1 MCKILLSINP
11 EHVENIFNGSKEY
24 EFRKVK
30 CKEPVDKIII
40 YSTAPVMKVVGE
52 AKVEKII
59 EGKPD
64 EVWAQTKNKSGIN
77 ESFYFDYYGDRLKAI
92 AYKLVEVIQYKTPK
106 ELSCFGVSN
115 APQSFVYIKGKHTI
129 N

>member
-52 AKVEKII
+52 AKVEKVI
-59 EGKPD
+59 EGNPTD
-64 EVWAQTKNKSGIN
+64 VWKQTKKKSGIDEN
-77 ESFYFDYYGDRLKAI
+77 FYFDYYKGKFTAI
-92 AYKLVEVIQYKTPK
+92 AYKLKEVVQYKTPK
-106 ELSCFGVSN
+106 ELSSFGVSN
-115 APQSFVYIKGKHTI
+115 APQSFVYL
-129 N
+129 

>member
-11 EHVENIFNGSKEY
+11 DHVENIFNGSKEY

-52 AKVEKII
+52 AKVEKVI
-59 EGKPD
+59 EGNPID
-64 EVWAQTKNKSGIN
+64 VWKQTKNKSGIDEN
-77 ESFYFDYYGDRLKAI
+77 FYFDYYKDKFTAI
-92 AYKLVEVIQYKTPK
+92 AYKLKEVVQYNTPK
-106 ELSCFGVSN
+106 ELSSFGVSV
-115 APQSFVYIKGKHTI
+115 APQSFVYL
-129 N
+129 